1 MRAKHDFYPT
11 PEKIVERMA
20 RELSTLERL
29 PESRKLYGILLKK
42 QPSNREYLLNAARLD
57 LAAGR
62 TDQALGY
69 LRALRDDS
77 ALDREG
83 AMQLALALA
92 SKGKP
97 GEAAS
102 TLLPFAEK
110 EPTNMR
116 LNTQT
121 GKYLL
126 DSDDID
132 RAVTFL
138 KRAYTISRRQGG
150 DPDTLFEYGR
160 LAFRQGEVSKGSN
173 RLQLAIKGDP
183 RAHRYRFELARFLL
197 KADPERHETAHKVA
211 VEQLRYLILH
221 AERWAETNNPIKY
234 LDDVHRHLA
243 THYVH
248 EQRFEK
254 ALPHL
259 RRTLEL
265 SADDVETRVKLGTAL
280 FQVNHADA
288 EMVLRQVIRQRPNDA
303 QAALYLGLVSL
314 TKNQSSEALKWFNRA
329 VESANPKVAEAHYQ
343 LALIHRDRKQLNTAR
358 RHLKLFLKR
367 ASEDHIFRQDA
378 AGLMKALRSGK

>member
-1 MRAKHDFYPT
+1 
-11 PEKIVERMA
+11 
-20 RELSTLERL
+20 
-29 PESRKLYGILLKK
+29 
-42 QPSNREYLLNAARLD
+42 
-57 LAAGR
+57 
-62 TDQALGY
+62 
-69 LRALRDDS
+69 
-77 ALDREG
+77 
-83 AMQLALALA
+83 
-92 SKGKP
+92 
-97 GEAAS
+97 
-102 TLLPFAEK
+102 
-110 EPTNMR
+110 MR
-116 LNTQT
+116 LNTLT

-126 DSDDID
+126 DSNDID

-138 KRAYTISRRQGG
+138 KRAYAISHRQGG
-150 DPDTLFEYGR
+150 DPATLFEYGR
-160 LAFRQGEVSKGSN
+160 LAFRQGEVSEGSN
-173 RLQLAIKGDP
+173 RIQLAIKNDP

-197 KADPERHETAHKVA
+197 KADPDKHKTAHKVA
-211 VEQLRYLILH
+211 VEQLRYLVLH
-221 AERWAETNNPIKY
+221 AERLAETNNPIKY
-234 LDDVHRHLA
+234 LDDVHRHLGR
-243 THYVH
+243 HYVH
-248 EQRFEK
+248 EQRFKK

-265 SADDVETRVKLGTAL
+265 QANDVQTRVKLGTAL

-303 QAALYLGLVSL
+303 QAALYLGLISL